1 MYAHSSQVYSNA
13 CRQADDHLL
22 LAGGAEAVDEACK
35 RCAVRKL
42 LPNAIYVHRTA
53 LEDLD
58 PLLRVYEGCARAY
71 LGTLDGANLIRLHRH
86 SGKVS
91 YVVYP
96 DFETD
101 SHPSLQRSVEL
112 SLRTREIDC
121 FDYTARTNPPILHRK
136 ETLLAT
142 DHPIH
147 AKIARLSQQEEK
159 RGLLDDAATIGT
171 KEGWQAR
178 LGAMGL
184 VLRGDRLVRRRT
196 TAKT

>member
-1 MYAHSSQVYSNA
+1 VGLQRDVRAFFASYPNA

-22 LAGGAEAVDEACK
+22 LTGSAEAVDEACK
-35 RCAVRKL
+35 RWAVRKL
-42 LPNAIYVHRTA
+42 LPNAIYVLRTA

-58 PLLRVYEGCARAY
+58 PLPRVYEGCARAY
-71 LGTLDGANLIRLHRH
+71 LGTRDGANLIKLRRQ

-96 DFETD
+96 DFGTD

-112 SLRTREIDC
+112 SLRTRQIDC
-121 FDYTARTNPPILHRK
+121 FDHTARTNPPILHRK
-136 ETLLAT
+136 ETLLTT

-159 RGLLDDAATIGT
+159 HGLLDDTATIGT

-178 LGAMGL
+178 LKATGF
-184 VLRGDRLVRRRT
+184 VLRGHRLVRR
-196 TAKT
+196 